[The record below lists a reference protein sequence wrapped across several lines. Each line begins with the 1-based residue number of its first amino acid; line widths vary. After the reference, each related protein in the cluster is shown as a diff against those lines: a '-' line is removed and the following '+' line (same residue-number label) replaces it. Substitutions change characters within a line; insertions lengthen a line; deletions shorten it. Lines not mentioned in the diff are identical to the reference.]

1 MSSSQNP
8 FSHARNSTAHGP
20 SSSPRGGPFHG
31 RGPWGGSPADMMDQ
45 PFTDEMRDLQA
56 RGKDPYAGDA
66 SDGSDLS
73 PERLP
78 RGGRMAAHHHHHHHS
93 HHHHR
98 AASSRYVATLV

>member
-8 FSHARNSTAHGP
+8 FSNASRNTTGRLSST
-20 SSSPRGGPFHG
+20 SSSPHGGPFHN
-31 RGPWGGSPADMMDQ
+31 RGHWAGSPADMMDQ
-45 PFTDEMRDLQA
+45 PFTGEMRDLQA

-73 PERLP
+73 PERM
-78 RGGRMAAHHHHHHHS
+78 GGRMGGHHH

-98 AASSRYVATLV
+98 AASSR